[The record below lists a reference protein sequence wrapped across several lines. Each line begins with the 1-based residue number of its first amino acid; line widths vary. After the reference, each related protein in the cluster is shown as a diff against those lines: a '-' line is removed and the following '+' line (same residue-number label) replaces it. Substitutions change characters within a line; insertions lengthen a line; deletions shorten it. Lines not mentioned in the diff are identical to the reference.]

1 MEFRNG
7 MGMQHEDENENI
19 YEPVSVFL
27 KGIDQIY
34 WHQIFFDD
42 R

>member
-7 MGMQHEDENENI
+7 MGMRHEDENENI
-19 YEPVSVFL
+19 YEPVSL
-27 KGIDQIY
+27 
-34 WHQIFFDD
+34 FFKLD